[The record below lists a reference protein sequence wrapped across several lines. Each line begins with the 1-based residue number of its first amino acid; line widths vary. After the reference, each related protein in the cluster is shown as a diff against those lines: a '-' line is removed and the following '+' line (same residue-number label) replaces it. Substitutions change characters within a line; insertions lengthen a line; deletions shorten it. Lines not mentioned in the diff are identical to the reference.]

1 MSDNNF
7 IKISK
12 NCDGILI
19 PSGDQIKLKKGT
31 PVKITQ
37 SLGGY
42 FTLYVNGNLV
52 KLDGRDGDAIGQK
65 IDKKVGKE
73 IQKTFSIKN
82 FDVKKT
88 INQDFEDYLSNRLLS
103 IYSNNDVIGYAYIG
117 TAPSQTKYFDYLVL
131 FDKEI
136 VIKSIKILIYRE
148 DYGGEIGSKRWLKQ
162 FIGKSLY
169 DKFVYRENIAAISGA
184 TISVNSITDAINELI
199 IYLNTLK
206 REHLL

>member
-12 NCDGILI
+12 DCDGILI

-65 IDKKVGKE
+65 VDTENIHAKM
-73 IQKTFSIKN
+73 TN
-82 FDVKKT
+82 FDEKLIWDQLKTCYDPEIPVNIVDLGLIYNLNYKKLDNDKYYINIKMTLTAPGCGMGPAIAADAEGKVKGLPF
-88 INQDFEDYLSNRLLS
+88 IDDVLIELVWDPIWNQDMMTEE
-103 IYSNNDVIGYAYIG
+103 A
-117 TAPSQTKYFDYLVL
+117 K
-131 FDKEI
+131 
-136 VIKSIKILIYRE
+136 
-148 DYGGEIGSKRWLKQ
+148 LKLGM
-162 FIGKSLY
+162 I
-169 DKFVYRENIAAISGA
+169 
-184 TISVNSITDAINELI
+184 
-199 IYLNTLK
+199 
-206 REHLL
+206 

>member
-1 MSDNNF
+1 MFSPTF
-7 IKISK
+7 
-12 NCDGILI
+12 
-19 PSGDQIKLKKGT
+19 
-31 PVKITQ
+31 
-37 SLGGY
+37 
-42 FTLYVNGNLV
+42 
-52 KLDGRDGDAIGQK
+52 AIGQK

-103 IYSNNDVIGYAYIG
+103 VYSNNDIIGYAYIG

-148 DYGGEIGSKRWLKQ
+148 DYGSEIGSKRWLKQ
-162 FIGKSLY
+162 FIG
-169 DKFVYRENIAAISGA
+169 
-184 TISVNSITDAINELI
+184 
-199 IYLNTLK
+199 
-206 REHLL
+206 